1 MATFR
6 ITSLDALEILDS
18 RSRPTLQVTVA
29 LDDVTQGVA
38 GVPSGAST
46 GSREALERRDGDKA
60 RYGGHGVAEVVAAV
74 RGEIRAALVGP
85 GWSALAEIDDAL
97 IALDGTATKSR
108 LGANAVIGTS
118 LACARAL
125 AQRAGQPLWQWLAI
139 PGVSPRLPVP
149 HFNVLNGGAHA
160 SNRLDFQEFMLAPIG
175 APNFAEA
182 VRAGAETYAVLRGL
196 LKDRGFPTGLG
207 DEGGFAPDL
216 TETQVLDILVEAIT
230 RAGYAPGRSG
240 VAIALDPAASGF
252 YHDGAYQV
260 AGQSLT
266 TAAMVGWYAEAVTR
280 YPIWSIEDG
289 LAEDDWEGWAALT
302 ERIGTKVQLVGD
314 DIFVTDPATIRLAA
328 DRRVANAALIKPNQI
343 GTVTETLLAIET
355 ARLAGYAQ
363 MVSHRSG
370 ETTDTFIADL
380 AVGSGC
386 GQIKAGAPARGERVA
401 KYNRLL
407 EITAAEPSL
416 PYGLAEL
423 PADR

>member
-18 RSRPTLQVTVA
+18 RSRPTLQVSVV
-29 LDDVTQGVA
+29 LDDATQGVA

-85 GWSALAEIDDAL
+85 AWSALADIDDAL

-108 LGANAVIGTS
+108 LGANAIIGTS

-125 AQRAGQPLWQWLAI
+125 AQRAGLPLWQWLTT
-139 PGVSPRLPVP
+139 PEVPPRLPVP

-160 SNRLDFQEFMLAPIG
+160 SNRLDFQEFMLAPLG

-230 RAGYAPGRSG
+230 RAGYVPGRTG
-240 VAIALDPAASGF
+240 VAIAL
-252 YHDGAYQV
+252 
-260 AGQSLT
+260 
-266 TAAMVGWYAEAVTR
+266 
-280 YPIWSIEDG
+280 
-289 LAEDDWEGWAALT
+289 
-302 ERIGTKVQLVGD
+302 
-314 DIFVTDPATIRLAA
+314 
-328 DRRVANAALIKPNQI
+328 
-343 GTVTETLLAIET
+343 
-355 ARLAGYAQ
+355 
-363 MVSHRSG
+363 G
-370 ETTDTFIADL
+370 E
-380 AVGSGC
+380 
-386 GQIKAGAPARGERVA
+386 
-401 KYNRLL
+401 
-407 EITAAEPSL
+407 
-416 PYGLAEL
+416 
-423 PADR
+423 